1 MADKKP
7 YLVVN
12 YDAMTFTVNDAEK
25 PTAQDEA
32 DIARFLRAGFKMR
45 HKSAKRTDNATKN
58 ALTDDAIMKAFE
70 EELKDAGKKAVA
82 EQGKAEYIRI
92 KKDNS
97 KNAEGKRNGGFFKA
111 KAWYVNTYVSAE
123 HYAEVLEE
131 EKKKKEE
138 EKKAKK

>member
-7 YLVVN
+7 YLTVN
-12 YDAMTFTVNDAEK
+12 YEAMTFTVNDAEK

-45 HKSAKRTDNATKN
+45 HKSAKRTANATEN
-58 ALTDDAIMKAFE
+58 AMKDADILKAFDNDKADE
-70 EELKDAGKKAVA
+70 AKKDVA
-82 EQGKAEYIRI
+82 EKGLAEYKRI
-92 KKDNS
+92 KADTS

-111 KAWYVNTYVSAE
+111 KAWYVSTYVSAE
-123 HYAEVLEE
+123 HYADVLEE

>member
-7 YLVVN
+7 YLTVN

-45 HKSAKRTDNATKN
+45 HKSVKRTENATKN
-58 ALTDDAIMKAFE
+58 ALTDEVILEA
-70 EELKDAGKKAVA
+70 LKDNAEALAKYNAIKAD
-82 EQGKAEYIRI
+82 K
-92 KKDNS
+92 S

-111 KAWYVNTYVSAE
+111 KAWYVAWK
-123 HYAEVLEE
+123 EE
-131 EKKKKEE
+131 QDAKKEQ
-138 EKKAKK
+138 AKK

>member
-7 YLVVN
+7 YLTVN

-45 HKSAKRTDNATKN
+45 HKSVKRTEKATKN
-58 ALTDDAIMKAFE
+58 ALTDEEIMKAFE
-70 EELKDAGKKAVA
+70 EELKDDGKKAVA
-82 EQGKAEYIRI
+82 EQGKAEYIRV
-92 KKDNS
+92 KKDKS

-123 HYAEVLEE
+123 HYAGVLEE
-131 EKKKKEE
+131 EKKKEE

>member
-25 PTAQDEA
+25 PTAQDEV

-45 HKSAKRTDNATKN
+45 HKSAKRTDNATKS

-70 EELKDAGKKAVA
+70 EELKDDEKKAVA

-92 KKDNS
+92 KKDTS
-97 KNAEGKRNGGFFKA
+97 KNTEGKRNGGFFKA
-111 KAWYVNTYVSAE
+111 KTWYVKTYVSAE
-123 HYAEVLEE
+123 NYAKVL
-131 EKKKKEE
+131 EE